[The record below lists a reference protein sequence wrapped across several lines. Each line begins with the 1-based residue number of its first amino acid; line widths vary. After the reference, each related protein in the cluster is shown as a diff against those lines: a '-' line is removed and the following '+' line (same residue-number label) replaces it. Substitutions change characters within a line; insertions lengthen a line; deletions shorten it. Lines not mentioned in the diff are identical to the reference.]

1 MHSHRFRVLCFPVK
15 NVLRAEKELNMYAAN
30 IDEATAGANA
40 ERDASLAKVYERLGD
55 SLCYLGLF
63 ELGLGNYLKQV
74 ASQTQQTTNNASN
87 LTRRN
92 EMLKNCPF
100 FCCFRCFVVVK
111 LSLAK
116 RMGKTNAEMAVIY
129 ASIGQTYQDL
139 DAYDKAVKYFQLE
152 LETNSLNMKSVR
164 VFCVFF
170 QLFFF
175 YLHSREAVSM
185 ACIHF

>member
-74 ASQTQQTTNNASN
+74 ASQTQQTTSNASN
-87 LTRRN
+87 LTRRKRDA
-92 EMLKNCPF
+92 EELSF
-100 FCCFRCFVVVK
+100 LLLFSLFCCC
-111 LSLAK
+111 
-116 RMGKTNAEMAVIY
+116 
-129 ASIGQTYQDL
+129 
-139 DAYDKAVKYFQLE
+139 
-152 LETNSLNMKSVR
+152 
-164 VFCVFF
+164 
-170 QLFFF
+170 
-175 YLHSREAVSM
+175 
-185 ACIHF
+185 